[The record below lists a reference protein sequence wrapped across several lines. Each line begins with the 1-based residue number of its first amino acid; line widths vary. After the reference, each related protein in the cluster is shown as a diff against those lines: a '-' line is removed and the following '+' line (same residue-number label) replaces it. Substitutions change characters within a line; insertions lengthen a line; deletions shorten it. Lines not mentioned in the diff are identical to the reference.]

1 MGYMPSST
9 IHNTYIKPRGTLRI
23 DITEDIKVL
32 IVVVK
37 FQNLILQAKTQSKA
51 KCFQNGVEKKSKN

>member
-1 MGYMPSST
+1 MGYIPSST
-9 IHNTYIKPRGTLRI
+9 IHNTYIKPRGTPLI

-37 FQNLILQAKTQSKA
+37 FQNLILQAKAQSNA
-51 KCFQNGVEKKSKN
+51 KWFQNGVENKSKN